1 MTLFKKPCDYSKMN
15 KEDPEELLHRRAKFL
30 IYKKLQEADLMI
42 SHRSPPSLL
51 FLRMK
56 IFRLKV
62 MVGNGLT
69 NLRRSIVST
78 IRFVGKKH
86 SQGGVKA
93 FKKMFHGGATTR
105 LPRPIFTLE
114 V

>member
-1 MTLFKKPCDYSKMN
+1 MKMTLFKRPCDYTKMN

-30 IYKKLQEADLMI
+30 IYKKLQEADLI
-42 SHRSPPSLL
+42 SHRSPTKTSLL

-56 IFRLKV
+56 LFRLKV
-62 MVGNGLT
+62 MVGNSLA
-69 NLRRSIVST
+69 NLRRSIAST
-78 IRFVGKKH
+78 IRF
-86 SQGGVKA
+86 GGVKA
-93 FKKMFHGGATTR
+93 FKKKYHAGATTG